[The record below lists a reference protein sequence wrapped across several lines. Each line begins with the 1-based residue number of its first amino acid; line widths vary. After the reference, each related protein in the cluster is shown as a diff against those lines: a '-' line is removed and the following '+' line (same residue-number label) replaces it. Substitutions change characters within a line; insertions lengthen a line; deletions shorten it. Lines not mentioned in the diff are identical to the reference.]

1 MSENITAFVGLD
13 VHKQSIAVAVARP
26 GRAAPR
32 FIGTTGP
39 TLGEVQKALSH
50 LGQPQQLLVVYEAG
64 PCGYPLARELCG
76 CGYRCEVIAPT
87 MIPRKPGDRIK
98 T

>member
-13 VHKQSIAVAVARP
+13 VHKESIAIAVAEP

-39 TLGEVQKALSH
+39 GLAEVHKALSH
-50 LGQPQQLLVVYEAG
+50 LGPPAQLLVVYEAG
-64 PCGYPLARELCG
+64 D
-76 CGYRCEVIAPT
+76 
-87 MIPRKPGDRIK
+87 RKSVV
-98 T
+98 